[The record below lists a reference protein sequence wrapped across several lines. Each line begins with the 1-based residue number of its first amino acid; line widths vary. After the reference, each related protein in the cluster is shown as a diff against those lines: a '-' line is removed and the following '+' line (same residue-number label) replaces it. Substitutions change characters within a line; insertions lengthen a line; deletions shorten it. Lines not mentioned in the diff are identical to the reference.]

1 MSHFLVI
8 ADDERTVTILSKCFF
23 QSNSSFVNFIQSS
36 NSHLMRILG
45 FNGITGNSSLKWYY
59 FLRQYIFQ
67 NR

>member
-23 QSNSSFVNFIQSS
+23 QLNSSFVNFIQSS
-36 NSHLMRILG
+36 NSHLMRILE

-67 NR
+67 NL

>member
-8 ADDERTVTILSKCFF
+8 ADDERTVTVLSKCFF
-23 QSNSSFVNFIQSS
+23 QSNSSFVNFVQSS
-36 NSHLMRILG
+36 NLHLMCILE
-45 FNGITGNSSLKWYY
+45 FSGITGNNSFKWYY